1 VYAGLV
7 RRGTIT
13 RGLLVLAAVSCVG
26 VLARADDA
34 AESRFFDGVARDA
47 YARRHWDDA
56 IEGFLRAHRAAPS
69 ARLLY
74 NVALAAE
81 LAHRDELAFA
91 YYEEYLAQ
99 PDSDVSRR
107 DDAGRRH
114 EALGARLALVRV
126 ESSPPG
132 AAIFADRRDLGSL
145 GTTPRVVALSAGAH
159 HLELVLDGHHD
170 QATDVTAVVGTP
182 AAVRLALPPRTGWL
196 TAHATPTSA
205 TVVARREGAPD
216 LTVTGE
222 TELPVGHYEL
232 VASAPGYREAHA
244 EVVVAAD
251 AHAER
256 SLLLE
261 AVPTPTGRLLVSTGS
276 AHARVSIDGED
287 RAETPA
293 RLTIPVGHHVV
304 DVHAEGFVPWHAEVD
319 VSESRATLV
328 TVDLVPTH

>member
-1 VYAGLV
+1 M
-7 RRGTIT
+7 IT

-26 VLARADDA
+26 ALARADDA
-34 AESRFFDGVARDA
+34 AESRFYDGVARDA
-47 YARRHWDDA
+47 YTHRRWDDA

-99 PDSDVSRR
+99 PDADASRR
-107 DDAGRRH
+107 DDASRRH

-126 ESSPPG
+126 ETSPPG
-132 AAIFADRRDLGSL
+132 AAIYADRRDLGSL
-145 GTTPRVVALSAGAH
+145 GTTPRVIALPAGAH
-159 HLELVLDGHHD
+159 HLELALDGHH
-170 QATDVTAVVGTP
+170 AHTADVTAVVGTP
-182 AAVRLALPPRTGWL
+182 AAVEVTLAPHTGHL
-196 TAHATPTSA
+196 TAHVTPSAA

-216 LTVTGE
+216 VIVSSE

-232 VASAPGYREAHA
+232 VASAPGYREARA
-244 EVVVAAD
+244 EVVVTAD
-251 AHAER
+251 THAER

-261 AVPTPTGRLLVSTGS
+261 AVPMPTGRLLVSTGS
-276 AHARVSIDGED
+276 ARARVSVDGED

-293 RLTIPVGHHVV
+293 RLTIPVGHHVL
-304 DVHAEGFVPWHAEVD
+304 DVRGEGFVPWHAEID
-319 VSESRATLV
+319 VTESRATLV